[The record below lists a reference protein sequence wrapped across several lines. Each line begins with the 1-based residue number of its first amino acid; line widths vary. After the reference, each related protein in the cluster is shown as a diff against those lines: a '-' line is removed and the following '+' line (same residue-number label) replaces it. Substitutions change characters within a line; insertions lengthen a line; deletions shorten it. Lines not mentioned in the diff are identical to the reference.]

1 MSKSIG
7 AQKPGHAIGLLD
19 DPDTVRRTVVSA
31 VTDSGQETRFQYAS
45 PGVVDLLTLYESL
58 TNDDRNSIEAKFAG
72 KGYAFLKKEVIEI
85 ILAAIQPV
93 QARYNEIMREPSYI
107 DTILHEG
114 AEKVR
119 PLATQTMKEVR
130 RVTGVG

>member
-1 MSKSIG
+1 M
-7 AQKPGHAIGLLD
+7 
-19 DPDTVRRTVVSA
+19 
-31 VTDSGQETRFQYAS
+31 
-45 PGVVDLLTLYESL
+45 
-58 TNDDRNSIEAKFAG
+58 
-72 KGYAFLKKEVIEI
+72 KKEVIEI

-107 DTILHEG
+107 DTILHES

-130 RVTGVG
+130 RVTGVGWDSTTIYSLRIKRDGAERI